1 MRVFVLVGLALLN
14 MQTNPVPNPMAPPE
28 KTDCVMAEVNGACSN
43 LLPVEFWTMRNADSL
58 KALSVRIEGMRE
70 GAYTVSAD
78 RHARWRCRGVRN
90 WRNPKAKS
98 VNLTYSVPKAMSD
111 FPASGTQERQVVA
124 GIFTVNSDSGCFE
137 NRYGTRSKEDDWE
150 RVVQFQAIRTRPA
163 SLNIQE
169 DTNIGSWIV
178 WSIERNQDSTK
189 WRIRDL
195 AAGEFRQ
202 CAGRHVNY
210 QEVGAAFRNCEGDR
224 KADQWMNQQIQPM
237 STGSSSQPLAR
248 LRTDKELQ
256 QTLGIDTFTDPAWG
270 RCGALGCCVAEQ

>member
-14 MQTNPVPNPMAPPE
+14 MQAHPVPDPMAPSG
-28 KTDCVMAEVNGACSN
+28 KTDCVMAEGNGACSN
-43 LLPVEFWTMRNADSL
+43 LLPVEFWNLRNANSL
-58 KALSVRIEGMRE
+58 KALSVRIEEMRE
-70 GAYTVSAD
+70 GADTVSAD

-98 VNLTYSVPKAMSD
+98 VNLTYSVPKAMLD
-111 FPASGTQERQVVA
+111 FPASGTQERHVVA
-124 GIFTVNSDSGCFE
+124 GIFTVKSDSGCFE

-150 RVVQFQAIRTRPA
+150 RVVQFQAISTRPT
-163 SLNIQE
+163 SLNVQE

-195 AAGEFRQ
+195 ANGEFRQ
-202 CAGRHVNY
+202 CAGRHGDY
-210 QEVGAAFRNCEGDR
+210 PKVGAAFRNCEGDR
-224 KADQWMNQQIQPM
+224 NADRWMNQQMQTRSI
-237 STGSSSQPLAR
+237 GSFSQPLAR
-248 LRTDKELQ
+248 LMADKVLQ
-256 QTLGIDTFTDPAWG
+256 QTLDIDTFTDPAWG